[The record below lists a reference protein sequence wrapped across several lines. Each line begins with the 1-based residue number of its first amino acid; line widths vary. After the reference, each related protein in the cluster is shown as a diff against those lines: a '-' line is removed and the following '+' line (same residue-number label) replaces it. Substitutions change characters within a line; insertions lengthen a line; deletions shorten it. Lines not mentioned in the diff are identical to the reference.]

1 MALTDNSFMP
11 YGKFKGTKMINVPAD
26 YLLWLYENQKCSGDV
41 KAYIVNNHEV
51 LTVQAKR
58 IREEQN
64 QRFMY

>member
-1 MALTDNSFMP
+1 MALTDNSLMP
-11 YGKFKGTKMINVPAD
+11 YGKHKGTKMGNVPAD
-26 YLLWLYENQKCSGDV
+26 YLLWLYDNGKCNGDV